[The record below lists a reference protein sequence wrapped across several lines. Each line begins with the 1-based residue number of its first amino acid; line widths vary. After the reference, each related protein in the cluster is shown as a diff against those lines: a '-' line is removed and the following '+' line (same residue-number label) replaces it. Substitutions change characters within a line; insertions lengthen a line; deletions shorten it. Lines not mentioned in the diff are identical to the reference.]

1 MKDDA
6 LTGTVK
12 FFNATKGYGFITS
25 DAGEEI
31 FFHQSNVKETGFRDM
46 LRQGD
51 IVTFEIKNGQ
61 KGKRAV
67 NIFRRVTAE

>member
-1 MKDDA
+1 MKEDS

-12 FFNATKGYGFITS
+12 FFNASKGYGFITA
-25 DAGEEI
+25 DGGEEI

-67 NIFRRVTAE
+67 NIFRRATVE